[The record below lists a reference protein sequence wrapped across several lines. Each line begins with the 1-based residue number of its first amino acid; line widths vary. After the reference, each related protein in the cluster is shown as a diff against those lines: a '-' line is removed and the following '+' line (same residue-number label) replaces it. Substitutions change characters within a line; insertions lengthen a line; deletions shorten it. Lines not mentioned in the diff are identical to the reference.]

1 MIPLDVNLPI
11 VLSVERP
18 AAKKAEIGGA
28 LNVQTLGVSLNGQP
42 VGTDELADLAHET
55 LAGKGEDQCVDLL
68 FAKAA
73 SAAAATSP
81 ATASVPATWNE
92 EESCGQGRGEVKPRS

>member
-1 MIPLDVNLPI
+1 MIPLHVNLPI
-11 VLSVERP
+11 VLSVEGP
-18 AAKKAEIGGA
+18 AAEKAEIGGA

-73 SAAAATSP
+73 AAAATSP

-92 EESCGQGRGEVKPRS
+92 EESSGQVLDYLETKI